1 MFFAILFNFRRIR
14 FIVYWAKNYQLQK
27 VFVKKQSM
35 KKKNDVWIL
44 TMNHCCTQK
53 LDSLTNNISDY

>member
-1 MFFAILFNFRRIR
+1 MFFAILFNFRRIQ

-35 KKKNDVWIL
+35 KKKRCLNINDEPLLYTKTWL
-44 TMNHCCTQK
+44 FNK
-53 LDSLTNNISDY
+53 